1 VRVLRPPRKR
11 KGDTV
16 RKLLV
21 ASALSLACWS
31 VAGPTYSQETTP
43 KPVPAITDTT
53 IQFVIQAGNRLYPEW
68 KEEHTVR
75 IGEKFFLGDTPL
87 MGTVKQFLTDFRIID
102 GKMLNLSA
110 AMNNPAVQVFVLAD
124 TGAVD
129 SSWAFLN
136 FPPHFSSSSFYS
148 FQLKEVRGYSG
159 PPSAPGPLKQPV
171 KEQ

>member
-1 VRVLRPPRKR
+1 MK
-11 KGDTV
+11 
-16 RKLLV
+16 KLLV
-21 ASALSLACWS
+21 VSILGLVCWC
-31 VAGPTYSQETTP
+31 VAGPTYSQDVAP

-53 IQFVIQAGNRLYPEW
+53 LQFVIEAGNRLYPEW
-68 KEEHTVR
+68 KEEHTVH

-87 MGTVKQFLTDFRIID
+87 VGTVKQFLTDFRIID

-148 FQLKEVRGYSG
+148 FQLKEVRGYEG
-159 PPSAPGPLKQPV
+159 PSSKPDPAKKPG
-171 KEQ
+171 KEK

>member
-1 VRVLRPPRKR
+1 MK
-11 KGDTV
+11 
-16 RKLLV
+16 KLLV
-21 ASALSLACWS
+21 AGALGLACWC
-31 VAGPTYSQETTP
+31 VAGPAMSQEAAP

-53 IQFVIQAGNRLYPEW
+53 LRFVIQAGNRLYPEW

-87 MGTVKQFLTDFRIID
+87 MGSVRQFLTDFRIID
-102 GKMLNLSA
+102 GKMLNLST

-136 FPPHFSSSSFYS
+136 FPPHFSSKSFYS
-148 FQLKEVRGYSG
+148 FQLKEVRGYQG
-159 PPSAPGPLKQPV
+159 PPSKPAPPGAVKQ
-171 KEQ
+171 EN